1 MTRTNEPDF
10 FLPERGAL
18 CAVSGGLDSMCL
30 LTMAVQWGQAQ
41 GRRVAAAHFN
51 HQLRGGDADRDERF
65 VRDWCAAHAIPFFAG
80 RGDVRAKAEREG
92 LSVEEAARTLR
103 YAFLEEVRQREGF
116 DCILTA
122 HHADDS
128 AETMLLNLLRGTGLR
143 GLTGIPPVRGRIRR
157 PLLGMTR
164 AELADTQNSL
174 KNQLDSV
181 AWRLMDVQ
189 DQITDLSLR
198 QREQTE
204 DLSDFSFEPT
214 GLDPESHTLQ
224 ADMSITLR
232 RWTADTEVAL
242 LITQNGQTAELPMTG
257 TDGVFATPV
266 GLPVED
272 TGEVSFAANITAG
285 GQTSREEVTSYSD
298 LAVLLPLSNDSSG
311 YGDPTYR
318 GGSFQ
323 LQYDLGI
330 RKQYGTEVIVPVFQ
344 VLKNG
349 ETVQTLPAKISE
361 STFSGDPDVIYYT
374 PASDDGNIEV
384 SCQPKDTIELHLLC
398 RDSFG
403 LSYDFTVCT
412 YEIDQDGTMAEEVW
426 PVTDH
431 NVRVSWEK

>member
-1 MTRTNEPDF
+1 MKKNWF
-10 FLPERGAL
+10 QILSLAL
-18 CAVSGGLDSMCL
+18 NAVL
-30 LTMAVQWGQAQ
+30 LIA
-41 GRRVAAAHFN
+41 
-51 HQLRGGDADRDERF
+51 
-65 VRDWCAAHAIPFFAG
+65 
-80 RGDVRAKAEREG
+80 
-92 LSVEEAARTLR
+92 
-103 YAFLEEVRQREGF
+103 
-116 DCILTA
+116 
-122 HHADDS
+122 
-128 AETMLLNLLRGTGLR
+128 LL
-143 GLTGIPPVRGRIRR
+143 
-157 PLLGMTR
+157 MTR

-181 AWRLMDVQ
+181 AWRLIDVQ
-189 DQITDLSLR
+189 DQITDLSVR

-232 RWTADTEVAL
+232 RWTADTAVTL

-266 GLPVED
+266 GLPVEQ
-272 TGEVSFAANITAG
+272 TGEVSFAVNITDG

-298 LAVLLPLSNDSSG
+298 IAMLLPLTNDSSG

-330 RKQYGTEVIVPVFQ
+330 RKQYGTEVIDPVFQ

-349 ETVQTLPAKISE
+349 EAVRTLPAAISE
-361 STFSGDPDVIYYT
+361 STSSSDPDVIYYT

-403 LSYDFTVCT
+403 LSYDFTVCS
-412 YEIDQDGTMAEEVW
+412 YEIDQDGTIVEEVW
-426 PVTDH
+426 PVTDY
-431 NVRVSWEK
+431 NVEVSWH

>member
-1 MTRTNEPDF
+1 MKKNWFQIMSLALNVALLIALLVTRGELMNTQTILKSNLDGIAYRLSDVDDRITN
-10 FLPERGAL
+10 L
-18 CAVSGGLDSMCL
+18 S
-30 LTMAVQWGQAQ
+30 
-41 GRRVAAAHFN
+41 
-51 HQLRGGDADRDERF
+51 
-65 VRDWCAAHAIPFFAG
+65 
-80 RGDVRAKAEREG
+80 AK
-92 LSVEEAARTLR
+92 
-103 YAFLEEVRQREGF
+103 
-116 DCILTA
+116 
-122 HHADDS
+122 
-128 AETMLLNLLRGTGLR
+128 
-143 GLTGIPPVRGRIRR
+143 
-157 PLLGMTR
+157 
-164 AELADTQNSL
+164 
-174 KNQLDSV
+174 
-181 AWRLMDVQ
+181 
-189 DQITDLSLR
+189 

-204 DLSDFSFEPT
+204 SLSDFSLEPT

-242 LITQNGQTAELPMTG
+242 AVTQNGRTTEQPMSG
-257 TDGVFATPV
+257 NGGVFTALV
-266 GLPVED
+266 SLPVED

-318 GGSFQ
+318 GGNFQ

-330 RKQYGTEVIVPVFQ
+330 RKQYGTEVIAPVFQ

-361 STFSGDPDVIYYT
+361 STFSGDPDVVYYT
-374 PASDDGNIEV
+374 PASENGGIAV

-403 LSYDFTVCT
+403 LSYDFTACT
-412 YEIDQDGTMAEEVW
+412 YEIDQNGTMVEEVW
-426 PVTDH
+426 PVTDY

>member
-1 MTRTNEPDF
+1 MKKNW
-10 FLPERGAL
+10 LQILSLAL
-18 CAVSGGLDSMCL
+18 NVTL
-30 LTMAVQWGQAQ
+30 L
-41 GRRVAAAHFN
+41 
-51 HQLRGGDADRDERF
+51 
-65 VRDWCAAHAIPFFAG
+65 I
-80 RGDVRAKAEREG
+80 
-92 LSVEEAARTLR
+92 TL
-103 YAFLEEVRQREGF
+103 LV
-116 DCILTA
+116 
-122 HHADDS
+122 
-128 AETMLLNLLRGTGLR
+128 
-143 GLTGIPPVRGRIRR
+143 
-157 PLLGMTR
+157 TR
-164 AELADTQNSL
+164 AELVNTRTIL
-174 KNQLDSV
+174 KSNLDGI
-181 AWRLMDVQ
+181 AWRLSDMDGR
-189 DQITDLSLR
+189 ITNLSAK

-272 TGEVSFAANITAG
+272 TGEVSFAATITAG

-330 RKQYGTEVIVPVFQ
+330 RKQYGTEVIDPVFQ

-361 STFSGDPDVIYYT
+361 STFSGDPDVVYYT
-374 PASDDGNIEV
+374 PASENGGIAV
-384 SCQPKDTIELHLLC
+384 SCQPEDTVELHLLC

>member
-1 MTRTNEPDF
+1 MKKNWF
-10 FLPERGAL
+10 QILSLAL
-18 CAVSGGLDSMCL
+18 NVAL
-30 LTMAVQWGQAQ
+30 L
-41 GRRVAAAHFN
+41 
-51 HQLRGGDADRDERF
+51 
-65 VRDWCAAHAIPFFAG
+65 I
-80 RGDVRAKAEREG
+80 
-92 LSVEEAARTLR
+92 TL
-103 YAFLEEVRQREGF
+103 LV
-116 DCILTA
+116 
-122 HHADDS
+122 
-128 AETMLLNLLRGTGLR
+128 
-143 GLTGIPPVRGRIRR
+143 
-157 PLLGMTR
+157 TR
-164 AELADTQNSL
+164 AELVDTRTIL
-174 KNQLDSV
+174 KSNLDGI
-181 AWRLMDVQ
+181 AYRLSDMD
-189 DQITDLSLR
+189 DQITNLSAK

-242 LITQNGQTAELPMTG
+242 AVTQNGRTTEQPMSG
-257 TDGVFATPV
+257 NGGVFTALV
-266 GLPVED
+266 SLPVED

-311 YGDPTYR
+311 YGEPPIGR
-318 GGSFQ
+318 NFQ

-361 STFSGDPDVIYYT
+361 STFSGDPDVVYYT
-374 PASDDGNIEV
+374 PASENGGIAV
-384 SCQPKDTIELHLLC
+384 SCQPEDTVELHLLC

-403 LSYDFTVCT
+403 LSYDFTACT

>member
-1 MTRTNEPDF
+1 MKKNW
-10 FLPERGAL
+10 LQILSLAL
-18 CAVSGGLDSMCL
+18 NVTL
-30 LTMAVQWGQAQ
+30 L
-41 GRRVAAAHFN
+41 
-51 HQLRGGDADRDERF
+51 
-65 VRDWCAAHAIPFFAG
+65 I
-80 RGDVRAKAEREG
+80 
-92 LSVEEAARTLR
+92 TL
-103 YAFLEEVRQREGF
+103 LV
-116 DCILTA
+116 
-122 HHADDS
+122 
-128 AETMLLNLLRGTGLR
+128 
-143 GLTGIPPVRGRIRR
+143 
-157 PLLGMTR
+157 TR
-164 AELADTQNSL
+164 AELVNTRTIL
-174 KNQLDSV
+174 KSNLDGI
-181 AWRLMDVQ
+181 AWRLFDMD
-189 DQITDLSLR
+189 DRITNLSAK

-285 GQTSREEVTSYSD
+285 GQTSLEEVTSYSD

-330 RKQYGTEVIVPVFQ
+330 RKQYGTEVIDPVFQ

-349 ETVQTLPAKISE
+349 ETVQTLPVKISE
-361 STFSGDPDVIYYT
+361 STVSSDPDVVYYT
-374 PASDDGNIEV
+374 PASENGGIAV
-384 SCQPKDTIELHLLC
+384 SCQPEDTVELHLLC

-412 YEIDQDGTMAEEVW
+412 YEIDQDGTMVEEVW
-426 PVTDH
+426 PDTDY
-431 NVRVSWEK
+431 NVRVFWEK

>member
-1 MTRTNEPDF
+1 MKKNWFQILSLALNVALLIALLVTRGELMNTQTILKSN
-10 FLPERGAL
+10 
-18 CAVSGGLDSMCL
+18 LDGI
-30 LTMAVQWGQAQ
+30 AY
-41 GRRVAAAHFN
+41 R
-51 HQLRGGDADRDERF
+51 
-65 VRDWCAAHAIPFFAG
+65 
-80 RGDVRAKAEREG
+80 
-92 LSVEEAARTLR
+92 LS
-103 YAFLEEVRQREGF
+103 
-116 DCILTA
+116 D
-122 HHADDS
+122 
-128 AETMLLNLLRGTGLR
+128 
-143 GLTGIPPVRGRIRR
+143 
-157 PLLGMTR
+157 
-164 AELADTQNSL
+164 
-174 KNQLDSV
+174 
-181 AWRLMDVQ
+181 MD
-189 DQITDLSLR
+189 DQITNLSAK

-242 LITQNGQTAELPMTG
+242 AVTQNGRTTEQPMSG
-257 TDGVFATPV
+257 NGGVFTALV
-266 GLPVED
+266 SLPVED

-298 LAVLLPLSNDSSG
+298 LAMLLPLTNDGSG

-318 GGSFQ
+318 GGSLQ
-323 LQYDLGI
+323 LQYDLGV
-330 RKQYGTEVIVPVFQ
+330 RKQYGTEVIAPVFQ

-361 STFSGDPDVIYYT
+361 STFSGDPDVVYYT
-374 PASDDGNIEV
+374 PASENGGIAV

-403 LSYDFTVCT
+403 LSYDFTACT

>member
-1 MTRTNEPDF
+1 MKKNWF
-10 FLPERGAL
+10 QILSLAL
-18 CAVSGGLDSMCL
+18 NAVL
-30 LTMAVQWGQAQ
+30 LIA
-41 GRRVAAAHFN
+41 
-51 HQLRGGDADRDERF
+51 
-65 VRDWCAAHAIPFFAG
+65 
-80 RGDVRAKAEREG
+80 
-92 LSVEEAARTLR
+92 
-103 YAFLEEVRQREGF
+103 
-116 DCILTA
+116 
-122 HHADDS
+122 
-128 AETMLLNLLRGTGLR
+128 LL
-143 GLTGIPPVRGRIRR
+143 
-157 PLLGMTR
+157 MTR

-181 AWRLMDVQ
+181 AWRLIDVQ
-189 DQITDLSLR
+189 DQITDLSVR

-232 RWTADTEVAL
+232 RWTADTAVTL

-266 GLPVED
+266 GLPVEQ
-272 TGEVSFAANITAG
+272 TGEVSFAVNITDG

-298 LAVLLPLSNDSSG
+298 IAMLLPLTNDSSG

-330 RKQYGTEVIVPVFQ
+330 RKQYGTEVIDPVFQ

-349 ETVQTLPAKISE
+349 EAVRTLPAAISE
-361 STFSGDPDVIYYT
+361 STSSSDPDVIYYT

-384 SCQPKDTIELHLLC
+384 SCQPEDTVELHLLC

-412 YEIDQDGTMAEEVW
+412 YEIDQDGTIVEEVW
-426 PVTDH
+426 PVTDY
-431 NVRVSWEK
+431 NVEVSWD

>member
-1 MTRTNEPDF
+1 MKKNWF
-10 FLPERGAL
+10 QILSLAL
-18 CAVSGGLDSMCL
+18 NAVL
-30 LTMAVQWGQAQ
+30 LIA
-41 GRRVAAAHFN
+41 
-51 HQLRGGDADRDERF
+51 
-65 VRDWCAAHAIPFFAG
+65 
-80 RGDVRAKAEREG
+80 
-92 LSVEEAARTLR
+92 
-103 YAFLEEVRQREGF
+103 
-116 DCILTA
+116 
-122 HHADDS
+122 
-128 AETMLLNLLRGTGLR
+128 LL
-143 GLTGIPPVRGRIRR
+143 
-157 PLLGMTR
+157 MTR

-181 AWRLMDVQ
+181 AWRLIDVQ
-189 DQITDLSLR
+189 DQITDLSVR

-232 RWTADTEVAL
+232 RWTADTAVTL

-266 GLPVED
+266 GLPVEQ
-272 TGEVSFAANITAG
+272 TGEVSFAVNITDG

-298 LAVLLPLSNDSSG
+298 IAMLLPLTNDSSG

-330 RKQYGTEVIVPVFQ
+330 RKQYGTEVIDPVFQ

-349 ETVQTLPAKISE
+349 EAVRTLPAAISE
-361 STFSGDPDVIYYT
+361 STSSSDPDVIYYT

-403 LSYDFTVCT
+403 LAYDFTT
-412 YEIDQDGTMAEEVW
+412 YSYEIGEDGIIIEQVW
-426 PVTDH
+426 PVTDY
-431 NVRVSWEK
+431 NVEVSWD

>member
-1 MTRTNEPDF
+1 M
-10 FLPERGAL
+10 
-18 CAVSGGLDSMCL
+18 
-30 LTMAVQWGQAQ
+30 
-41 GRRVAAAHFN
+41 
-51 HQLRGGDADRDERF
+51 
-65 VRDWCAAHAIPFFAG
+65 
-80 RGDVRAKAEREG
+80 K
-92 LSVEEAARTLR
+92 
-103 YAFLEEVRQREGF
+103 
-116 DCILTA
+116 
-122 HHADDS
+122 
-128 AETMLLNLLRGTGLR
+128 
-143 GLTGIPPVRGRIRR
+143 
-157 PLLGMTR
+157 
-164 AELADTQNSL
+164 
-174 KNQLDSV
+174 KN
-181 AWRLMDVQ
+181 WF
-189 DQITDLSLR
+189 QILSLALNVALLIALLVTR
-198 QREQTE
+198 WELMNTQTILKSNLDGIAYRLSDVDDRITNLSAKQREQTE
-204 DLSDFSFEPT
+204 SLSDFSFEPT

-232 RWTADTEVAL
+232 RWTADTAVTLAV
-242 LITQNGQTAELPMTG
+242 TQNGRTTEQPMSG
-257 TDGVFATPV
+257 NGGVFTALV
-266 GLPVED
+266 SLPVED

-330 RKQYGTEVIVPVFQ
+330 RKQYGTEVIAPVFQ

-361 STFSGDPDVIYYT
+361 STFSGDPDVVYYT
-374 PASDDGNIEV
+374 LASENGSIAV
-384 SCQPKDTIELHLLC
+384 SCQPEDTVELHLLC

-403 LSYDFTVCT
+403 LSYDFTVCS

>member
-1 MTRTNEPDF
+1 MKKNWF
-10 FLPERGAL
+10 QILSLAL
-18 CAVSGGLDSMCL
+18 NAVL
-30 LTMAVQWGQAQ
+30 LIA
-41 GRRVAAAHFN
+41 
-51 HQLRGGDADRDERF
+51 
-65 VRDWCAAHAIPFFAG
+65 
-80 RGDVRAKAEREG
+80 
-92 LSVEEAARTLR
+92 
-103 YAFLEEVRQREGF
+103 
-116 DCILTA
+116 
-122 HHADDS
+122 
-128 AETMLLNLLRGTGLR
+128 LL
-143 GLTGIPPVRGRIRR
+143 
-157 PLLGMTR
+157 MTR

-181 AWRLMDVQ
+181 AWRLIDVQ
-189 DQITDLSLR
+189 DQITDLSVR

-232 RWTADTEVAL
+232 RWTADTEVTL
-242 LITQNGQTAELPMTG
+242 LVTQSGRITEQPMSG
-257 TDGVFATPV
+257 SGGVFTAPV
-266 GLPVED
+266 SLPVED

-298 LAVLLPLSNDSSG
+298 LAMLLPLTNDGSG

-318 GGSFQ
+318 GGSLQ
-323 LQYDLGI
+323 LQYDLGV
-330 RKQYGTEVIVPVFQ
+330 RKQYGTEVVAPVFQ

-349 ETVQTLPAKISE
+349 ETVQTLPVKISE
-361 STFSGDPDVIYYT
+361 STVSSDPDVVYYT
-374 PASDDGNIEV
+374 PASENGGIAV
-384 SCQPKDTIELHLLC
+384 SCQPEDTVELHLLC

>member
-1 MTRTNEPDF
+1 MKKNWF
-10 FLPERGAL
+10 QILSLAL
-18 CAVSGGLDSMCL
+18 NVVL
-30 LTMAVQWGQAQ
+30 LIA
-41 GRRVAAAHFN
+41 
-51 HQLRGGDADRDERF
+51 
-65 VRDWCAAHAIPFFAG
+65 
-80 RGDVRAKAEREG
+80 
-92 LSVEEAARTLR
+92 
-103 YAFLEEVRQREGF
+103 
-116 DCILTA
+116 
-122 HHADDS
+122 
-128 AETMLLNLLRGTGLR
+128 LL
-143 GLTGIPPVRGRIRR
+143 V
-157 PLLGMTR
+157 TR

-181 AWRLMDVQ
+181 AWRLIDVQ
-189 DQITDLSLR
+189 DQITDLSVR

-232 RWTADTEVAL
+232 RWTADTAVTL

-266 GLPVED
+266 GLPVEQ
-272 TGEVSFAANITAG
+272 TGEVSFAVNITDG

-298 LAVLLPLSNDSSG
+298 IAMLLPLTNDSSG

-330 RKQYGTEVIVPVFQ
+330 RKQYGTEVIDPVFQ

-349 ETVQTLPAKISE
+349 ETVQTLPVKISE
-361 STFSGDPDVIYYT
+361 STVSSDPDVVYYT
-374 PASDDGNIEV
+374 PASENGGIAV
-384 SCQPKDTIELHLLC
+384 SCQPEDTVELHLLC

-412 YEIDQDGTMAEEVW
+412 YEIDQDGTMVEEVW
-426 PVTDH
+426 PDTDY
-431 NVRVSWEK
+431 NVRVFWEK